1 MGPSNQLFSI
11 VEKDGAGKTLSVQC
25 HLLAFIEN
33 SWLEAHIKPKIII
46 PFQGELLPA
55 HARSI
60 GSGLVGFMENVG
72 LFFSCKLVPTWFELL
87 GIHGAY
93 IMYSAICLA
102 VAILSFFFMPETL
115 GRSLE
120 EIEDMYRPK
129 SKKIIKPAD
138 SLLFEVR

>member
-1 MGPSNQLFSI
+1 MALVKRS
-11 VEKDGAGKTLSVQC
+11 QC
-25 HLLAFIEN
+25 HFLAFIEN